1 MSNTIIKKTFY
12 SEYFD
17 EKIEN
22 IYLLDE
28 DKASK
33 LWSDKIDKSSNNF
46 YQIND
51 DNPIIYNSKNIG
63 DWRNYYD
70 SNNILG
76 LQKFLK
82 SILNWEK
89 EELVFFCI
97 NKKYYYNNTLSCLFR
112 KYFNFLELYDD
123 CPILI
128 SHEKLECIYFTPLG
142 NTFIHLIK
150 FDISK

>member
-28 DKASK
+28 DEASK

-46 YQIND
+46 YKIND

-63 DWRNYYD
+63 DWRNY
-70 SNNILG
+70 
-76 LQKFLK
+76 
-82 SILNWEK
+82 
-89 EELVFFCI
+89 
-97 NKKYYYNNTLSCLFR
+97 
-112 KYFNFLELYDD
+112 
-123 CPILI
+123 
-128 SHEKLECIYFTPLG
+128 
-142 NTFIHLIK
+142 
-150 FDISK
+150 

>member
-51 DNPIIYNSKNIG
+51 DNPIIYNSK
-63 DWRNYYD
+63 
-70 SNNILG
+70 
-76 LQKFLK
+76 
-82 SILNWEK
+82 
-89 EELVFFCI
+89 
-97 NKKYYYNNTLSCLFR
+97 T
-112 KYFNFLELYDD
+112 
-123 CPILI
+123 
-128 SHEKLECIYFTPLG
+128 
-142 NTFIHLIK
+142 
-150 FDISK
+150 